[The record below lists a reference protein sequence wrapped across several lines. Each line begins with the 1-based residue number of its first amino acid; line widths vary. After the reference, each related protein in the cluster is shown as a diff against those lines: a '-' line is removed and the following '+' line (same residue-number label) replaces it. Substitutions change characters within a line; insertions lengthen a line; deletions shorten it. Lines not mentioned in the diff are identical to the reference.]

1 MHPTWLARPAT
12 VWTGF
17 ALVHAWLTWVGVVV
31 APARSFHDVDLYRW
45 WMYQG
50 LTDGVWPVLDG
61 PWVYPAGA
69 VLPMLP
75 PALAGTV
82 STAAYALAWCV
93 LVAALDAVAA
103 TALLRVDRR
112 RGAVAVWWWLA
123 FLVALGPVA
132 IGRLDAIVAPLMV
145 LALLLG
151 LRRPRLAAALLTV
164 GAWIKVAPGALLLP
178 LATAARHPMRDVVV
192 PALAV
197 CTVIVAG
204 VAVGG
209 GLANITSFLGTQTG
223 RGLQVESVTAT
234 PWVLASLTRDDVAIR
249 LNDALITWE
258 VTGPGTTA
266 AAGVL
271 DVLLVLA
278 VAVVGGL
285 LWRARTEGRSEAA
298 FLPGALLLLAVLV
311 VVNKVGSPQL
321 LAWLAAPVA
330 VLLARPDGV
339 GRRWLRS
346 VAGGVLAA
354 AALTQVVFPWAYLDL
369 LDGSGGVA
377 AVLTARNLLLVTV
390 LVLAVV
396 GLVRAAGP
404 AGVRPEVVGP
414 AGVRTEGV
422 GPAGVRPE
430 GAGPAAASRTP

>member
-1 MHPTWLARPAT
+1 VHPTWLARPAT

-17 ALVHAWLTWVGVVV
+17 ALVHAWLTWLGVVV
-31 APARSFHDVDLYRW
+31 APASSFHDVDLYRW

-61 PWVYPAGA
+61 AWVYPAGA

-82 STAAYALAWCV
+82 STVAYALAWCV
-93 LVAALDAVAA
+93 LVAVLDAVAT
-103 TALLRVDRR
+103 TALLLDGR
-112 RGAVAVWWWLA
+112 RGAAATWWWLA

-151 LRRPRLAAALLTV
+151 LRRPRLAATLLTV

-178 LATAARHPMRDVVV
+178 LATAARHPVRDVVA

-197 CTVIVAG
+197 CTVVVAG
-204 VAVGG
+204 VAAGG
-209 GLANITSFLGTQTG
+209 GLAHVTSFLGTQTG

-234 PWVLASLTRDDVAIR
+234 PWVLASLTRDDVSIR
-249 LNDALITWE
+249 LNETLITWE
-258 VTGPGTTA
+258 VTGPGTTT

-285 LWRARTEGRSEAA
+285 LWWARTEGRSDAA

-330 VLLARPDGV
+330 VLLTRPDGV

-369 LDGSGGVA
+369 LAGSGSVA

-396 GLVRAAGP
+396 GLVR
-404 AGVRPEVVGP
+404 V
-414 AGVRTEGV
+414 
-422 GPAGVRPE
+422 
-430 GAGPAAASRTP
+430 AGPAAPGPVP

>member
-1 MHPTWLARPAT
+1 MPEQTWLTRPAT

-45 WMYQG
+45 WMHQG
-50 LTDGVWPVLDG
+50 VHDGIWPVLDG

-75 PALAGTV
+75 PALVGTV

-93 LVAALDAVAA
+93 LVTVLDAVAM
-103 TALLRVDRR
+103 TALLRVDGR
-112 RGAVAVWWWLA
+112 RGAIAVWWWLA
-123 FLVALGPVA
+123 FLVVLGPVA

-145 LALLLG
+145 LALVLG
-151 LRRPRLAAALLTV
+151 LRRPRLAAVLLTV
-164 GAWIKVAPGALLLP
+164 GAWIKVAPGVLLLP
-178 LATAARHPMRDVVV
+178 LAAAARHPVRDVVA

-197 CTVIVAG
+197 CTVVVAG
-204 VAVGG
+204 VAAGG
-209 GLANITSFLGTQTG
+209 GLANVTSFLGTQTG

-249 LNDALITWE
+249 LNEALITWE
-258 VTGPGTTA
+258 VTGPGTTT
-266 AAGVL
+266 AAGGL

-285 LWRARTEGRSEAA
+285 LWWTRTGARPDAA
-298 FLPGALLLLAVLV
+298 FLPGALALLAVLV

-339 GRRWLRS
+339 GRRWLRG
-346 VAGGVLAA
+346 VATTVLVAA
-354 AALTQVVFPWAYLDL
+354 LLTQVVFPWAYLDL
-369 LDGSGGVA
+369 LAGSAGVA
-377 AVLTARNLLLVTV
+377 VVLAVRNVLLVTV

-396 GLVRAAGP
+396 GLVRVAGAAAP
-404 AGVRPEVVGP
+404 RPEH
-414 AGVRTEGV
+414 
-422 GPAGVRPE
+422 
-430 GAGPAAASRTP
+430 